1 MLFRSARGI
10 SGVYGA
16 GRVLSHEV
24 VGQEVTL
31 DVEIPER
38 FLERYREHLA

>member
-1 MLFRSARGI
+1 
-10 SGVYGA
+10 VYGA
-16 GRVLSHEV
+16 GRVLAHEV
-24 VGQEVTL
+24 VGQEVRL